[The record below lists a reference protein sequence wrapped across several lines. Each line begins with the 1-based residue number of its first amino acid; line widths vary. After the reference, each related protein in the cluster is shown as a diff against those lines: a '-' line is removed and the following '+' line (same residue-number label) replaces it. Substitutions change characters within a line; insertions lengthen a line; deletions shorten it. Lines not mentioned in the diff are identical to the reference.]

1 MNENLAIKNLSK
13 FRAKFVVQNSNLDTR
28 KEIQNPNELTT
39 DN

>member
-13 FRAKFVVQNSNLDTR
+13 FKVKFVVQNSNVYTR
-28 KEIQNPNELTT
+28 KEIQNPNDLTT